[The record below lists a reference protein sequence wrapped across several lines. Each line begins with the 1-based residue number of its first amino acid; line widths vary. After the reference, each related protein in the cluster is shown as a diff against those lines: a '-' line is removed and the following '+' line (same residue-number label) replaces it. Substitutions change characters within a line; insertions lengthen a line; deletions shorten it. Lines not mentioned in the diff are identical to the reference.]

1 MLRLMLLLVAPLS
14 LDRRRKVLGFVTE
27 WLVRLTPLH
36 RRADRNLALV
46 WPDRPAEDLSLI
58 HI

>member
-1 MLRLMLLLVAPLS
+1 MLRLLLLLVAPLS

-36 RRADRNLALV
+36 RRAVMPVAD
-46 WPDRPAEDLSLI
+46 
-58 HI
+58 